1 MFNMGNK
8 MIKVGIVGSGF
19 AANFHFHSYLKIPG
33 LNTKVTTVYS
43 RDRENCQKF
52 ASQRKI
58 IPSYSLEELINQVDV
73 VDLCVPGFLHEKFAI
88 QALKANKH
96 VIVEKPFTGYYG
108 KEADKQFLGNR
119 FSKEIMLEKALA
131 SARRMLKAEE
141 KSEGKIFYA
150 EDWVYAPSIQ
160 KEVEILKESHGQ
172 ILRCIGE
179 ESHSGSHSKAYGIWS
194 QSGGGSLMGKGCHP
208 LSAILYLKRIEGV
221 ERNGKPIR
229 PVNVSCRIHEITR
242 ATAYIDAGYLRT
254 DYYDVEDYALLHVVF
269 EDGTVGDVFAS
280 EVVMGGVNN
289 YLEIF
294 ANNHRIRCN
303 LGRFDM
309 IQLFNPK
316 EEQLKDTY
324 IVEKIE
330 TKQGW
335 SFPSPDEDWAFGYP
349 QELTDF
355 IGCILNDKV
364 PQSDSQLGFDTV
376 AVLYSAY
383 ISAERKG
390 QEVEIPRE

>member
-1 MFNMGNK
+1 MGNK

-19 AANFHFHSYLKIPG
+19 AANFHFCSYLKIPG
-33 LNTKVTTVYS
+33 INVKVTTIYS
-43 RDRENCQKF
+43 KNKENCQKF

-58 IPSYSLEELINQVDV
+58 IPSSSMEELINQVDV

-88 QALKANKH
+88 QALNANKD

-108 KEADKQFLGNR
+108 KEGDERFLGNR
-119 FSKEIMLEKALA
+119 FSKEIMLKEALA
-131 SARRMLKAEE
+131 SARRMLRAEE
-141 KSEGKIFYA
+141 KSRGKIFYA

-172 ILRCIGE
+172 ILRCLGE

-208 LSAILYLKRIEGV
+208 LSAMLYLKRIEGL

-229 PVNVSCRIHEITR
+229 PVKVSCRIHEITR
-242 ATAYIDAGYLRT
+242 DTAYIDAGYLRT
-254 DYYDVEDYALLHVVF
+254 DYYDVEDYALLHVIF

-294 ANNHRIRCN
+294 ANNHRTRCN

-316 EEQLKDTY
+316 EEQIKDTY

-355 IGCILNDKV
+355 ICCILNDKA
-364 PQSDSQLGFDTV
+364 PQSDSQLGYDTV
-376 AVLYSAY
+376 AVLYTAY
-383 ISAERKG
+383 VSAERKG
-390 QEVEIPRE
+390 QEVEIPHE

>member
-1 MFNMGNK
+1 MGNK
-8 MIKVGIVGSGF
+8 MIKVGLVGSGF
-19 AANFHFHSYLKIPG
+19 AANFHFCSYLKIPG
-33 LNTKVTTVYS
+33 IHVKVTTVYS
-43 RDRENCQKF
+43 KNKKNCQKF
-52 ASQRKI
+52 AYQRKI
-58 IPSYSLEELINQVDV
+58 IPSSSMEELINQVDV

-88 QALKANKH
+88 QALNANKH
-96 VIVEKPFTGYYG
+96 VIIEKPFTGYYG

-119 FSKEIMLEKALA
+119 FSKEIMLKEALA

-150 EDWVYAPSIQ
+150 EDWIYAPSIQ

-242 ATAYIDAGYLRT
+242 TTAYIDAGYLRT

-316 EEQLKDTY
+316 EEQLKNTY

-355 IGCILNDKV
+355 ISCILNKKV